1 MSCQHQDNL
10 LSFNPSKN
18 LKLYN
23 CVHFYNKKR
32 VLTEKKKE
40 EKTALTQD
48 KLDAMQRNIFK
59 RIKCL

>member
-1 MSCQHQDNL
+1 MRL
-10 LSFNPSKN
+10 LPFQK
-18 LKLYN
+18 
-23 CVHFYNKKR
+23 HF
-32 VLTEKKKE
+32 LEKEKE